1 MSQLYRDHVSCL
13 DRTCLSTPYSGL
25 HLELNDRGEVFN
37 VEVHV
42 AFFVYG
48 HEERTLAHQ
57 PETEHERVRALHRAR
72 VQCKDTA
79 GLLNENCFMLTYD
92 LLRHQTRRWYLKRE
106 MRALLSLTWTRSV
119 SKRRCPDLAGLRERI
134 SNADAQIA
142 EMDAEL
148 TATIECVALKL
159 GRFHALK
166 YVADGT
172 NGLRPLEE
180 EGWGYASMR
189 SERGK
194 LAAGRNENTRL
205 SACYGSDEI
214 LVPFYLH

>member
-1 MSQLYRDHVSCL
+1 MSQLYRGDHVTCL
-13 DRTCLSTPYSGL
+13 DRACLSTRYSGV
-25 HLELNDRGEVFN
+25 HLERNDRGGVIN
-37 VEVHV
+37 VDLHV

-48 HEERTLAHQ
+48 HEERTLAHE
-57 PETEHERVRALHRAR
+57 PETEHERVRALHRKR
-72 VQCKDTA
+72 VQCSDTA
-79 GLLNENCFMLTYD
+79 TLLNEKCFDLTYD
-92 LLRHQTRRWYLKRE
+92 LSRRQTRRWYWKRE
-106 MRALLSLTWTRSV
+106 MQALLDLTWTRSV

-134 SNADAQIA
+134 SNADAKIA

-148 TATIECVALKL
+148 TATIECVALTL

-172 NGLRPLEE
+172 AGLRKAP
-180 EGWGYASMR
+180 MR
-189 SERGK
+189 NERGK

-214 LVPFYLH
+214 LVPLH